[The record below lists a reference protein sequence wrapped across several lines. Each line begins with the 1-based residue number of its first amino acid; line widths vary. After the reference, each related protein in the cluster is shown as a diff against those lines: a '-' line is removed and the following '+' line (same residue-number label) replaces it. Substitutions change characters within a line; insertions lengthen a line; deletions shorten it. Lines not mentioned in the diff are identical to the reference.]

1 MLNSLLV
8 KSMVKKEIET
18 EGIPDTEARK
28 EIGDHT
34 GNTSNPHKVTKVQVG
49 LEKVDNTS
57 DVDKPVSTEQQKAI
71 DSAKNNANEYT
82 DKKIALEANPCGL
95 RLLGEDL
102 EIKSITR
109 EMLYITGKIVKTE
122 FGREE

>member
-1 MLNSLLV
+1 MKKKKAEEKNKSTIREKVADSLDA
-8 KSMVKKEIET
+8 SKEIVLDV
-18 EGIPDTEARK
+18 PK
-28 EIGDHT
+28 LVFIG
-34 GNTSNPHKVTKVQVG
+34 NREVVVENYKSIV
-49 LEKVDNTS
+49 
-57 DVDKPVSTEQQKAI
+57 
-71 DSAKNNANEYT
+71 EYT